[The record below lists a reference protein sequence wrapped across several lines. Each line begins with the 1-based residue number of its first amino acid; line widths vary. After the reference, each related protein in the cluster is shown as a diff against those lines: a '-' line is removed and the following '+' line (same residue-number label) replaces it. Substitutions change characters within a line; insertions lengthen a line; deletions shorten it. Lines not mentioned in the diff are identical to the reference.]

1 MLCVNIIV
9 GKRFDFVSIR
19 MNQLVIGLIIMY
31 QFVNR
36 QRSKIMIGFAVT
48 LSFTVEE
55 SVDLALLAD

>member
-36 QRSKIMIGFAVT
+36 QRTKIMIGFAVT